1 MSTTTTTDNPLMTI
15 DPHTYYYHHHVQRL
29 QQQQR
34 ELLGYHGS
42 GECYVCLQCGGRCT
56 QLPVL
61 IKHLRRAHN
70 LDYHINFMN
79 NNDDNQHK
87 C

>member
-15 DPHTYYYHHHVQRL
+15 DPHTYYYHHVQRL
-29 QQQQR
+29 QQQR

-79 NNDDNQHK
+79 NDDNQHK